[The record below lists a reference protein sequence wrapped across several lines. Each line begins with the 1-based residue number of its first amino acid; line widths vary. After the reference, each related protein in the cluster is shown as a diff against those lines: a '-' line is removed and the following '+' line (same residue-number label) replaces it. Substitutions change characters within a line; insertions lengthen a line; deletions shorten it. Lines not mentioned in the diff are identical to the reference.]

1 MILNLISNG
10 VREEIHSEMWRI
22 ELTIRPFCLTVCAL
36 LWEIPG
42 VGIEIIFYIFLWLFS
57 IRAKVHI
64 LVALS
69 KNMRVISNLS

>member
-22 ELTIRPFCLTVCAL
+22 ELTIRPSYAMVYTL

-42 VGIEIIFYIFLWLFS
+42 VGI
-57 IRAKVHI
+57 
-64 LVALS
+64 
-69 KNMRVISNLS
+69 